1 MEGQRFFL
9 GMGFDRPLTFV
20 CMYVPMP
27 PNYVATA
34 EFGTKNCYRI
44 DVPVIQSDVLDEKQ

>member
-1 MEGQRFFL
+1 MEKATVFL
-9 GMGFDRPLTFV
+9 GMGFDRPVTITN
-20 CMYVPMP
+20 MP